1 MLGREHVLEAAYH
14 CLLEQEWR
22 TLPVEP
28 ARFHLACA
36 VLSYQEYAA
45 LAGLPL
51 ENLAVQALFDGCAV
65 TGLRGRTLLL
75 YNDQSPPARQR
86 FTLAHELGHLLL
98 GHGVRS
104 MREEDEA
111 DFFAAAL
118 LMPDALLTALC
129 RRGLRLTEH
138 FLTREFGVSRAAA
151 RRKRAALLSPPPPH
165 PLDDRVKILFY
176 NELIRLAP
184 VSGGNP
190 PPDDSWYLD
199 PK

>member
-151 RRKRAALLSPPPPH
+151 RRKRAAFLSPPPPH
-165 PLDDRVKILFY
+165 PLDDRVEILFY

-190 PPDDSWYLD
+190 PPDDSWYLE